1 MDRDTASIL
10 DIPESARTIMA
21 YVAGMTRQDFLRDTQ
36 VQDSVIRRLEII
48 GEAAGRISP
57 GFRGAQ
63 PEIHWSEIRG
73 MRNRMMHGYDDV
85 DMDIVWDTVE
95 RDIPHPIQIIESLSP
110 PEGE

>member
-21 YVAGMTRQDFLRDTQ
+21 YVAGMSRQDFLGNTQ

-57 GFRGAQ
+57 GFRDAQ
-63 PEIHWSEIRG
+63 PEIQWSEIRG
-73 MRNRMMHGYDDV
+73 MRDRMIPGYDDV

-95 RDIPHPIQIIESLSP
+95 RDIPHLIQIIESLAP
-110 PEGE
+110 PETD

>member
-1 MDRDTASIL
+1 MDRDAGAIVDIL
-10 DIPESARTIMA
+10 ESARTIRA

-57 GFRGAQ
+57 EFRNAQ
-63 PEIHWSEIRG
+63 PEIQWPEIRG
-73 MRNRMMHGYDDV
+73 MRNRMIHGYDDV

-95 RDIPHPIQIIESLSP
+95 RDIPHLIQIIESLAP
-110 PEGE
+110 PENE